1 MAELRGMVRAVYSVG
16 NVLVSAGHGEWL
28 AQHVPGCEVVREQAL
43 GHLGDPDLLG
53 ERLDWLT
60 DGA

>member
-1 MAELRGMVRAVYSVG
+1 
-16 NVLVSAGHGEWL
+16 
-28 AQHVPGCEVVREQAL
+28 VREQAL